1 MADWLLLL
9 QINSKR
15 WRFTSERK
23 KELKIKTSNLSDRRN
38 DPLWPRACPRW
49 KSLRLLHNIGKFGQ
63 RFHLQRQVIT
73 QWEVSASISDKEWVI
88 MLRSGPPKNQGL
100 VSIFSFDGMNLKSTE
115 RKSIFRIS
123 SLDFHKKNSFYPRQW
138 LVCNQGRDSNSGSAY
153 EEDASKWFWMFTKD
167 LVKCI
172 FKAHD
177 QTLKATEVI
186 LFILINSL
194 SQERLN

>member
-88 MLRSGPPKNQGL
+88 MLRSGQPKNQGL
-100 VSIFSFDGMNLKSTE
+100 VSIFSFDVMNLKSTE

-123 SLDFHKKNSFYPRQW
+123 SLDFNKKTPSTHVNGSYVIKARIRT
-138 LVCNQGRDSNSGSAY
+138 LVQL
-153 EEDASKWFWMFTKD
+153 TKSM
-167 LVKCI
+167 L
-172 FKAHD
+172 
-177 QTLKATEVI
+177 
-186 LFILINSL
+186 
-194 SQERLN
+194 LNGFECLQKI